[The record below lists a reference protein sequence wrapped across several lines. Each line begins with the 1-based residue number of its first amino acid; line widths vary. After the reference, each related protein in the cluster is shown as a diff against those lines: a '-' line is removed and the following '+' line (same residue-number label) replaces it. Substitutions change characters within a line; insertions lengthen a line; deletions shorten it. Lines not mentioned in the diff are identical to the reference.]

1 MLVFSEIMRV
11 AGAVCA
17 NLRILAR
24 PVAQLA
30 TYMYIVLE
38 SVCNGSIGG
47 HLGDC
52 EMISEFVRDAWFVY
66 YPRCY

>member
-1 MLVFSEIMRV
+1 MRV

-17 NLRILAR
+17 NLMILAR

-47 HLGDC
+47 RLGDC
-52 EMISEFVRDAWFVY
+52 EMISRSSCVMRGLYTTLDVIDLSSW
-66 YPRCY
+66 

>member
-1 MLVFSEIMRV
+1 MCEL
-11 AGAVCA
+11 GK
-17 NLRILAR
+17 ILAR

-30 TYMYIVLE
+30 TYMKIVLE

-47 HLGDC
+47 RLGDC

>member
-30 TYMYIVLE
+30 TYM
-38 SVCNGSIGG
+38 
-47 HLGDC
+47 
-52 EMISEFVRDAWFVY
+52 
-66 YPRCY
+66 